1 MKKIVIAPDSFKG
14 SLSAVEV
21 ADCMEEAIR
30 SVFPEVEV
38 VKIPLGDGGEGTAA
52 TLTAA
57 LSGNLCRCRAHD
69 PLMRPIEASYGLSA
83 DRTTAV
89 IEMAAASGLTLLS
102 PAERDPWIASTY
114 GTGELIR
121 DALERGCRRFWIG
134 IGGSATNDAGT
145 GMLQALGFRFL
156 DKEGRALGMG
166 GKILGEIHAV
176 DRSGVLPEL
185 RETSF
190 TVACDVDNP
199 FCGERGAAYVFA
211 RQKGADEAMIRRLD
225 EGMARFAR
233 LVRLTEEVE
242 LSDLP
247 GAGAAGGLGGGFVAF
262 LRAELKPGIRLVL
275 DALRFEERA
284 RGADLVLTGEGK
296 IDGQTCQG
304 KAPVGVLRAS
314 ARLGIPVIALGGA
327 VEEVDALCREGFLA
341 VVPIQPG
348 PVPLACAMEP
358 SSARRDL
365 IRTVSQL
372 MRVIGHFEGEA

>member
-52 TLTAA
+52 ALTAA
-57 LSGNLCRCRAHD
+57 LGGNLCRCRAHE
-69 PLMRPIEASYGLSA
+69 PLRRPIEASYGLSA

-121 DALERGCRRFWIG
+121 DALRRGCRRFWIG

-185 RETSF
+185 REASF

-233 LVRLTEEVE
+233 LVRLTEGVE
-242 LSDLP
+242 LRDLP

-262 LRAELKPGIRLVL
+262 LRAEPKPGIRLVL

-304 KAPVGVLRAS
+304 KAPVGVSRAA

-348 PVPLACAMEP
+348 PVPLARAMEP

-372 MRVIGHFEGEA
+372 MRVIGYFGGEA

>member
-52 TLTAA
+52 ALTAA
-57 LSGNLCRCRAHD
+57 LGGNLCRCRAHD

-83 DRTTAV
+83 DGTTAV

-156 DKEGRALGMG
+156 DKEGRTLGMG

-185 RETSF
+185 REASF

-233 LVRLTEEVE
+233 LVRLTEGVE
-242 LSDLP
+242 LRDLP

-304 KAPVGVLRAS
+304 KAPVGVLRAA

-341 VVPIQPG
+341 AVPIQPG
-348 PVPLACAMEP
+348 PVSLARAMEP

-372 MRVIGHFEGEA
+372 MRVIGYFGGK